1 MTEESVGIIP
11 SLVRSWTR
19 VYTFGLTAEI
29 REARRAE
36 IESDLWEHA
45 HDLELGGDASSPF
58 CALHELIRL
67 LAGVPD
73 DLLWR
78 IEQAKSYSMERD
90 SHILS
95 INVSSEAK
103 EMTTITETT
112 LPNRLYQGKVRDT
125 YDLGDGLLLMVA
137 TDRTSAFDV
146 VLPTGIPEKGAVLS
160 QISAFWFDKT
170 SHIIPNHFVSLATDR
185 DDLGLSEDLARRTM
199 VVKRADRIDVE
210 CIVRGFI
217 TGSAWG
223 DYRRTGTVAGIKM
236 PEGLQDGDMFPE
248 PLFTPSTKA
257 EEGHDENITVAQMED
272 LVGKE
277 LTEQLAK
284 ASIEVYSYARDYA
297 RERGIIIA
305 DTKFEFGIIDGEI
318 SLIDEV
324 LTPDSSRFWD
334 MDGYAPGKSQPSY
347 DKQFVRDWLDD
358 AGWDHEPP
366 APPLPDDIVAST
378 QRRYLEAYE
387 RLTGN
392 PLS

>member
-1 MTEESVGIIP
+1 
-11 SLVRSWTR
+11 
-19 VYTFGLTAEI
+19 
-29 REARRAE
+29 
-36 IESDLWEHA
+36 
-45 HDLELGGDASSPF
+45 
-58 CALHELIRL
+58 
-67 LAGVPD
+67 
-73 DLLWR
+73 
-78 IEQAKSYSMERD
+78 
-90 SHILS
+90 
-95 INVSSEAK
+95 
-103 EMTTITETT
+103 MTTIRETT

-137 TDRTSAFDV
+137 TDRISAFDV

-160 QISAFWFDKT
+160 QISAFWFDMT
-170 SHIIPNHFVSLATDR
+170 ADIIPNHFVSLASDR
-185 DDLGLSEDLARRTM
+185 SDLGLSDEIARRSM

-217 TGSAWG
+217 TGSAWSE
-223 DYRRTGTVAGIKM
+223 YRRSGTVAGQQM
-236 PEGLQDGDMFPE
+236 PEGLRDGDLFAE

-277 LTEQLAK
+277 LTDRLAQ
-284 ASIEVYSYARDYA
+284 ASIDVYATARDYA
-297 RERGIIIA
+297 KGKGIIIA
-305 DTKFEFGIIDGEI
+305 DTKFEFGIIDGEV

-366 APPLPDDIVAST
+366 APELPGDVVAST
-378 QRRYLEAYE
+378 AERYLEAY
-387 RLTGN
+387 RMLTGN
-392 PLS
+392 SLS